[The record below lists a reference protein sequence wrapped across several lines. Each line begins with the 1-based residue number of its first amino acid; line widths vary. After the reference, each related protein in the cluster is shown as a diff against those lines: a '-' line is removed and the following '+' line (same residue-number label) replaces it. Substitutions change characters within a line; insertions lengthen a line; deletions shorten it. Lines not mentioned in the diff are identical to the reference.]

1 MPVVVVPQAHVS
13 AIRAVK
19 AKAEA
24 SDGRRLADCFMDV
37 MWMLCGRSVDV
48 PLATNFAA
56 RGAGCSA
63 GLRNLEPMGRGQDC
77 LLAFAA
83 GFGDHYF
90 DSD

>member
-24 SDGRRLADCFMDV
+24 SDGRRLADCFM
-37 MWMLCGRSVDV
+37 DV